1 MTENFELPILFGL
14 SRVGKIKQW
23 QAKVQLNEDDTATL
37 IIKSGYVGG
46 KIREIP
52 RQIKKGKNIGKANE
66 TTPFAQAIAEATSKW
81 NSKRDENYEPEQM
94 DPNNYI
100 PRLMLPQCAKN
111 PGQGKIVYP
120 AYIQPKLNGVCDLAE
135 ICDNSP
141 ILPNTILHHSRGGH
155 LFETLDHLDKWL
167 LELNAPGPTH
177 GELYKHGWS
186 LQKIGS
192 YTKKIKPDQHLLQYW
207 IYDIAWLNTT
217 FEARIEWLED
227 AIYFLR
233 KDYPECPLRFT
244 ETMIANNPDETT
256 AYHDQFVQEGFE
268 GAMLKNKQGLYMF
281 QYRSNDLE
289 KVKDYQDSEFKII
302 GGKEG
307 TGTDAGC
314 IIYRCITEGGLEFDA
329 RPRGTVEDRK
339 QMLID
344 LPNDIGK
351 MLTVRYA
358 ELSDSGVPLQ
368 PVGIPAEALVVRDY
382 E

>member
-244 ETMIANNPDETT
+244 ETMIANNPDEAT